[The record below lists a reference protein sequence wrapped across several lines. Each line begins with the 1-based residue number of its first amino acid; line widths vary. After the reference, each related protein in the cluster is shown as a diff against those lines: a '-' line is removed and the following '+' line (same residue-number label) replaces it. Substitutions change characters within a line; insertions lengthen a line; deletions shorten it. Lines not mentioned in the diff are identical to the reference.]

1 MTTTDHTPIV
11 APPLSDRTAQV
22 TLTGNDL
29 DAIIGALGLAKR
41 HTNHAVSANAS
52 ALFDRFLLI
61 DQQAMKDHATAND
74 LDLAVEHG
82 AF

>member
-1 MTTTDHTPIV
+1 MTATDHTPVV
-11 APPLSDRTAQV
+11 APPLSDRTATV

-29 DAIIGALGLAKR
+29 DAIIGALGLAKS
-41 HTNHAVSANAS
+41 HTNHAVSATAS
-52 ALFDRFLLI
+52 ALFDRFVVI
-61 DQQAMKDHATAND
+61 DQQAMADHAAANG